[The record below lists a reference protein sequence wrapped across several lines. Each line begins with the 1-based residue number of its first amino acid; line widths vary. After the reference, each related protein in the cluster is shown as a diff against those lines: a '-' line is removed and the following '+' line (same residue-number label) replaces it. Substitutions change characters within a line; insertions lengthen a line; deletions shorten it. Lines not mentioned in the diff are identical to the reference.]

1 MEIGAITIDEH
12 FIERIRSRMVNGERM
27 TDLDIKNYVLDAIDF
42 GLKMCDVMNLKYKQY
57 LIGLLK
63 KYNHT
68 SDFRILDGYVCV
80 FDAFTSTA
88 ITIYPV
94 PYWATYEKNYS

>member
-1 MEIGAITIDEH
+1 MEADTITIDKH
-12 FIERIRSRMVNGERM
+12 FMERIRARMINGEKM
-27 TDLDIKNYVLDAIDF
+27 TDLDIKCYVLDAIDF

-57 LIGLLK
+57 LIGLRK

-68 SDFRILDGYVCV
+68 CDFRILDGYVYV

>member
-1 MEIGAITIDEH
+1 MDADNITIDKH
-12 FIERIRSRMVNGERM
+12 FIERIKDRMANGE
-27 TDLDIKNYVLDAIDF
+27 DLNESDIKNSVLDAIEF
-42 GLKMCDVMNLKYKQY
+42 GLKLCDVMNKRYKQY

-63 KYNHT
+63 KYNYT
-68 SDFRILDGYVCV
+68 SDFRILDGYVYV

-94 PYWATYEKNYS
+94 PYWATYERNYS